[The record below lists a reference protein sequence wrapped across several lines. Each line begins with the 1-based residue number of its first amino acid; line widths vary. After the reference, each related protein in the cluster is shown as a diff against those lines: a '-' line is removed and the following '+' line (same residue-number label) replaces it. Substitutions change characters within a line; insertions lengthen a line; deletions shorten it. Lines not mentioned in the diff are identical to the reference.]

1 MLEVIR
7 NLRLLL
13 TRKDKFRLAGVIVLL
28 FISAMLEVAGLG
40 LLLPVVAVFT
50 KPELLEQNKF
60 LAFFRQLFAG
70 LNDHHFLMICCGA
83 IILLYL
89 VKGLWLFFTMR
100 VYTGFVC
107 KRLAEIACRLYSGFL
122 DSRYRIFSEQG
133 KVELNVRIQKVDA
146 VATMVVLPF
155 MQIVVDTLAIIFIA
169 LTLMATIPFVVL
181 GCGLIFGIGSLLLIL
196 PVKHLGNQ
204 TGKELNWLMGKINK
218 LAYYSLEDVKTIK
231 ISGTSGY
238 FSRIFSR
245 LRYKRGQCDSNFY
258 LLGQI
263 PRLVLEL
270 LAVISAV
277 AMLLIMLGRGI
288 PVGTVILS
296 FSLLIAAMSRLLPAF
311 SRIHYALN
319 AIRIGAP
326 MLREVVEA
334 LQWEKEDVGDTTE
347 PLVFRD
353 ELKVENL
360 TFGYPGSSRN
370 ILSGLNFT
378 LKRNSSLAIVG
389 PTGGGKSTLVD
400 LLLGFYTPDGG
411 KILVDGKNIYD
422 HLGAW
427 RKLVG
432 FVPQFIVL
440 ADTTVAANVAVGVEE
455 EKIDRARVREV
466 LRIAQLEEFIDT
478 LPQGLDTVIGDNGM
492 RLSGGQRQRL
502 GIARAL
508 YRDPEVIIFDEAT
521 SALDTET
528 EEALINAVET
538 LHGSKTLIMVAHR
551 LSTVEKCDLR
561 VEIRP
566 EETTV

>member
-1 MLEVIR
+1 MVELIR

-13 TRKDKFRLAGVIVLL
+13 TRKDKFRLAGVIFLL
-28 FISAMLEVAGLG
+28 FIGAMMEVAGLG

-70 LNDHHFLMICCGA
+70 LNDHHFLMVCCGA

-89 VKGLWLFFTMR
+89 LKGLWLFFTMR
-100 VYTGFVC
+100 VYTRFVYE
-107 KRLAEIACRLYSGFL
+107 RLAEIACRLYSGFL
-122 DSRYRIFSEQG
+122 DSRYRIFAEQG

-146 VATMVVLPF
+146 VCTMVVLPA
-155 MQIVVDTLAIIFIA
+155 MQIVVDTLAIFFIS

-181 GCGLIFGIGSLLLIL
+181 GCGVIFGIGSVLLIL
-196 PVKHLGNQ
+196 PVKRLGNQ
-204 TGKELNWLMGKINK
+204 TGKGISELMGEINK
-218 LAYYSLEDVKTIK
+218 HAYYSLEDVKTIR

-238 FSRIFSR
+238 FSSIFSQ
-245 LRYKRGQCDSNFY
+245 LRHKRSKYDTIFY
-258 LLGQI
+258 LLGQV

-277 AMLLIMLGRGI
+277 TMLLIMLGRGV

-296 FSLLIAAMSRLLPAF
+296 FSLLIAAMSRLLPSF

-326 MLREVVEA
+326 ILKDVVEA
-334 LQWEKEDVGDTTE
+334 LQWEKENLGDTSE
-347 PLVFRD
+347 AMAFRD

-360 TFGYPGSSRN
+360 TFCYPGSSRN

-378 LKRNSSLAIVG
+378 LKRNTSLAIVG

-400 LLLGFYTPDGG
+400 LLLGFYTPDSG

-440 ADTTVAANVAVGVEE
+440 ADASVAANVAVGVEA

-478 LPQGLDTVIGDNGM
+478 LPQGIDTVIGDNGM

-528 EEALINAVET
+528 EEALINALET

-566 EETTV
+566 EEMTV